1 LRDVIELTD
10 VRKAFHQGSPNE
22 FWAIRGV
29 TLTISA
35 GAVTVFRGPSGS
47 GKTTLASLIGC
58 LARPT
63 AGRVRVNGQVVSAL
77 PERFLTE
84 VRRSTFG
91 FVFQQPSLIPALT
104 TIENVMLPSF
114 PLGLPYGALRR
125 RAREL
130 LAELGLADRA
140 NARVEW
146 LSGGE
151 AQRAATARALMNDPE
166 ALIADEP
173 TANLDSERTREFMA
187 IVGRLK
193 GQGRTVILT
202 SHDPLVYEADVVD
215 RVIQLRDGQV
225 DDDV

>member
-1 LRDVIELTD
+1 MIELTD